1 MTPDDPKDTLF
12 GHDPQARTGSDD
24 QPSQVQAGA
33 EPKVEPPADVRGQC
47 FIFCVRC
54 GRPDGTGAEV
64 CPFCGSRRCVGCSL

>member
-1 MTPDDPKDTLF
+1 MTPDDHKDTLF
-12 GHDPQARTGSDD
+12 GHDPQAHAGSDD
-24 QPSQVQAGA
+24 QPDQVQAWP
-33 EPKVEPPADVRGQC
+33 EPKAEPPADMRGQC

>member
-1 MTPDDPKDTLF
+1 MTQDDHKDTLF
-12 GHDPQARTGSDD
+12 GHDPQAHAGSDD
-24 QPSQVQAGA
+24 QPNDAELKA
-33 EPKVEPPADVRGQC
+33 EPSADVRGQC